1 MAIRSLEAKS
11 YHEGVSASVLP
22 PELLTGSRFSTRSC
36 LQSWWISVTN
46 SVSTLTPFWTS
57 TSRTSVWTA
66 SRMCRSYKNCWMTSD
81 SSRRRRGPF
90 CATLCL
96 RRNVASSSTRCSIPR
111 RSQWRQW
118 WGSFSF
124 WERSSLWYLEF
135 SLVCLFVGDC
145 VWRWFSFDPK
155 SYECHCK
162 YKSTYFYQP
171 KGDEASFSFTTCFEC
186 PFYSLYTKIQSTYPL
201 HENPRS
207 V

>member
-1 MAIRSLEAKS
+1 
-11 YHEGVSASVLP
+11 
-22 PELLTGSRFSTRSC
+22 
-36 LQSWWISVTN
+36 
-46 SVSTLTPFWTS
+46 
-57 TSRTSVWTA
+57 
-66 SRMCRSYKNCWMTSD
+66 MTSD

-111 RSQWRQW
+111 RSRWRQW

-155 SYECHCK
+155 SYGCHCK
-162 YKSTYFYQP
+162 YTSTYFYQP

-207 V
+207 VWIRIRSSSFPPPSNHGNDGRICCRGNTISSTIICIIFLSVGV